1 MKNTIFMET
10 LPTPERIEKLLQ
22 SVLRIS
28 ETINNPRLSYNKRMD
43 LVLKIVLDY
52 LGAEQGSI
60 MVLERK
66 KLVVRAA
73 TRPKLIGLK
82 QAISDDS
89 VAGCVAKSGEPLF
102 VPDIGEDKRFQKRP
116 GDIYRKNSLLSVPIL
131 HGKKVTG
138 VINIADKTG
147 SRDLLKEDISYL
159 LQFSSLVLCSLVQ
172 QNLHREVQK
181 QRTIL
186 RRKNRELDRQ
196 EELRTQLSSLLIHD
210 LKTPLAEI
218 IANLD
223 ILSYSIAEK
232 NREFLDGAR
241 IGCDRAVRMVSNLV
255 TIDKIEAD
263 GLILLKEEVRP
274 QELLAESLS
283 GIRGL
288 ARIKNIALVEE
299 CAELPAINIDRILI
313 LRVLQNILSNGL
325 SYSEP
330 DSTIIAGCRRVDDK
344 KEIEFYVEDQGPG
357 IPAGQRKIIFKK
369 YARIART
376 HNFLTG
382 SGLGLYFCKL
392 TIELHKGMIGVD
404 SEPGRGSRFF
414 FTLPL

>member
-1 MKNTIFMET
+1 MET
-10 LPTPERIEKLLQ
+10 LPTLARMKGLLD

-28 ETINNPRLSYNKRMD
+28 EIINNPRLSYNKRMD
-43 LVLKIVLDY
+43 RVLKIVLDY

-73 TRPKLIGLK
+73 TRPEIIGLK

-89 VAGCVAKSGEPLF
+89 VAGSVAKYGEALF
-102 VPDIGEDKRFQKRP
+102 IPDISVDKRFKQRQ
-116 GDIYRKNSLLSVPIL
+116 GDIYIKNSLLSVPIL
-131 HGKKVTG
+131 HDGKVTG
-138 VINIADKTG
+138 VINITDKAG
-147 SRDLLKEDISYL
+147 SSDLLKEDISYL
-159 LQFSSLVLCSLVQ
+159 LQFSSMILWSLVQ

-196 EELRTQLSSLLIHD
+196 EEMRSQLSRLLIHD

-223 ILSYSIAEK
+223 ILSYSIDEN

-241 IGCDRAVRMVSNLV
+241 LGCDRAVRMISNLV

-274 QELLAESLS
+274 HELLAESLS

-288 ARIKNIALVEE
+288 ARIKNIAIVEK

-325 SYSEP
+325 SYSEA
-330 DSTIIAGCRRVDDK
+330 DSTITAGCRRVGDK
-344 KEIEFYVEDQGPG
+344 KEIEFYIEDQGSG
-357 IPAGQRKIIFKK
+357 IPASQRRVIFDK

-376 HNFLTG
+376 HDFLTG

-392 TIELHKGMIGVD
+392 AVECHRGMIGVD
-404 SEPGRGSRFF
+404 SESGRGSRFF

>member
-1 MKNTIFMET
+1 MKK
-10 LPTPERIEKLLQ
+10 IEKLLQ
-22 SVLRIS
+22 SVLQIS
-28 ETINNPRLSYNKRMD
+28 ETINNPRLSYNKRMNR
-43 LVLKIVLDY
+43 VLKIVLNY

-73 TRPKLIGLK
+73 TRPEIIGLK
-82 QAISDDS
+82 QTISDDS
-89 VAGCVAKSGEPLF
+89 VAGCVAKYGEAIF
-102 VPDIGEDKRFQKRP
+102 IQDIDVDKRFKQRE

-131 HGKKVTG
+131 HGRKVTG
-138 VINIADKTG
+138 VINITDKAG

-159 LQFSSLVLCSLVQ
+159 LQFSSMILWSLVQ

-181 QRTIL
+181 QRAIL

-196 EELRTQLSSLLIHD
+196 EELRAQLSSLLIHD

-223 ILSYSIAEK
+223 ILSYSIDEN

-241 IGCDRAVRMVSNLV
+241 LGCDRAVRMVSNLV

-274 QELLAESLS
+274 HELLAECLS

-288 ARIKNIALVEE
+288 ARIKNIAIVEE
-299 CAELPAINIDRILI
+299 CSELPAINIDRILI
-313 LRVLQNILSNGL
+313 LRVLQNMLTNGL
-325 SYSEP
+325 SYSEAE
-330 DSTIIAGCRRVDDK
+330 STVTAGCRMMGDK
-344 KEIEFYVEDQGPG
+344 KEIEFYVEDHGPG
-357 IPAGQRKIIFKK
+357 IPPGQQKVIFDK

-376 HNFLTG
+376 NDFLTG

-392 TIELHKGMIGVD
+392 AVELHRGIIGVD

>member
-1 MKNTIFMET
+1 MK
-10 LPTPERIEKLLQ
+10 RIEKLLQ
-22 SVLRIS
+22 SVLQIS
-28 ETINNPRLSYNKRMD
+28 ETINNPRLSYNKRMGR
-43 LVLKIVLDY
+43 VLKIVLDY
-52 LGAEQGSI
+52 LGTEQGSI

-73 TRPKLIGLK
+73 TRPEIIGLK
-82 QAISDDS
+82 QTISDDS
-89 VAGCVAKSGEPLF
+89 VAGCVAKYGEAIF
-102 VPDIGEDKRFQKRP
+102 IPDIGKDKRFKPRQ

-131 HGKKVTG
+131 HGGKVTG
-138 VINIADKTG
+138 VINITDKAG

-159 LQFSSLVLCSLVQ
+159 LQFSSLILWSLVQ

-186 RRKNRELDRQ
+186 RRKNRELDHQ
-196 EELRTQLSSLLIHD
+196 EELRSQLSRLLIHD

-223 ILSYSIAEK
+223 ILSYSIDEK

-263 GLILLKEEVRP
+263 GLTLLKEEVRP
-274 QELLAESLS
+274 RELLAESLS
-283 GIRGL
+283 GIGGL
-288 ARIKNIALVEE
+288 ARIKNIELVEE

-313 LRVLQNILSNGL
+313 LRVLQNMLTNGL

-330 DSTIIAGCRRVDDK
+330 NSTITAGCRMMGDK
-344 KEIEFYVEDQGPG
+344 KEIEFYVEDQGSG
-357 IPAGQRKIIFKK
+357 IPPGQRKVIFDK

-392 TIELHKGMIGVD
+392 AVELHRGIIGVD
-404 SEPGRGSRFF
+404 SKLGLGSRFF